1 MKKHGMKLNL
11 KKCNFTKES
20 YVYMGYVITYDTNGN
35 PIVTIEKTKNEAI
48 QKIPAPNTTKR
59 VKSFCGMVMYLAK
72 FLPHL
77 ATLLKP
83 IFELTKKSPKGTKF
97 HWSDECEKNFVE
109 IKALIQKAPVQ
120 YPPTRDR
127 KFVVYVD
134 TSRTATGASLYQ
146 I

>member
-1 MKKHGMKLNL
+1 
-11 KKCNFTKES
+11 
-20 YVYMGYVITYDTNGN
+20 MGYVITYDTNGN

-59 VKSFCGMVMYLAK
+59 VKSFCGMVMYLAT

-109 IKALIQKAPVQ
+109 IKALIQKGPVQ
-120 YPPTRDR
+120 YPPTRDG
-127 KFVVYVD
+127 KFVVYVY